1 MSKAEKEVVK
11 ASKDDYTV
19 VTFRPDL
26 TKFKMNELDKD
37 TVSLLT
43 KRAYDIAGCTKGVKV
58 FLNGKRLPVSILL
71 VRGIYFYTYFRSR
84 PFKIM
89 FSFT

>member
-11 ASKDDYTV
+11 SSKEDYTV

-26 TKFKMNELDKD
+26 SRFKMTELDKD

-58 FLNGKRLPVSILL
+58 FLNGKRLPVCILF
-71 VRGIYFYTYFRSR
+71 I
-84 PFKIM
+84 
-89 FSFT
+89 

>member
-11 ASKDDYTV
+11 TSSNDYTV

-26 TKFKMNELDKD
+26 SRFKMQELDKD

-58 FLNGKRLPVSILL
+58 FLNGKRLPVSIL
-71 VRGIYFYTYFRSR
+71 
-84 PFKIM
+84 
-89 FSFT
+89 